1 MKKSKVERMP
11 FPFDKC
17 YKGMP
22 IEEFVELLNELKGET
37 MLVMGSPTGP
47 TKVFRKN
54 ISELKNERT
63 N

>member
-22 IEEFVELLNELKGET
+22 IEKFLELLNELKGET
-37 MLVMGSPTGP
+37 LLVMGSPTGP

>member
-1 MKKSKVERMP
+1 MNEPKVERMP
-11 FPFDKC
+11 DPFDKC

-47 TKVFRKN
+47 TKDFRK
-54 ISELKNERT
+54 IFRS
-63 N
+63 